1 MGRKA
6 KMNPC
11 ENCKGQKPLE
21 NVGLM
26 RKGMRTTCPYLYVL
40 PMKAGAIHNTFVDNM
55 KAKQW
60 DFILVSGDNGDG
72 KSVYINYLEHVADGM
87 GYPIV
92 HVEIKDDQIAQYGP
106 APYFTLQVF
115 NNLRFPDGE
124 MLTWKLQKDD
134 KMKNRIHTMLEKDL
148 ATFEF
153 WSPALTSALL
163 HATSDSNEHFKK
175 MSLSW
180 LKGEPKYVSEL
191 KEMGIYDKTM
201 KSLLN
206 VRTDR
211 VFYLLKDLLNS
222 LEYPGLIVSV
232 DEVEKI
238 ADLNRPKSVPTLS
251 VLRDIINILTSYNSM
266 PTKRGITQGLF
277 VVYAISTFFLGYSG
291 VIERSGVDFAAQ
303 ADKYGRPKV
312 TLMDVPRLGTVLKD
326 SASRIDISF
335 DSLSDLENLAAK
347 VLLCY
352 KQATAKSIQLEPKQL
367 AKLSFDRTNTFLART
382 NVMAM
387 MKLMD
392 AR

>member
-1 MGRKA
+1 
-6 KMNPC
+6 MNPC
-11 ENCKGQKPLE
+11 ENCKGQLPIQ

-26 RKGMRTTCPYLYVL
+26 RKGMRTICPHLYVL
-40 PMKAGAIHNTFVDNM
+40 PGKAEGIHNAFVENM

-72 KSVYINYLEHVADGM
+72 KSVYVNYLEHVADVM
-87 GYPIV
+87 NYPIV
-92 HVEIKDDQIAQYGP
+92 HVEVKDDLIALYGP

-115 NNLRFPDGE
+115 NNLRLPDGE
-124 MLTWKLQKDD
+124 MLSWKLQKDD
-134 KMKNRIHTMLEKDL
+134 KTKKRIRSILEKDL
-148 ATFEF
+148 PTYEF

-163 HATSDSNEHFKK
+163 HVTGDSDTVLKK

-211 VFYLLKDLLNS
+211 VLYLLKDLLNS

-232 DEVEKI
+232 DEIEKV

-251 VLRDIINILTSYNSM
+251 VLRDMINILTSYDSM

-277 VVYAISTFFLGYSG
+277 IVYAISTFFLGYSG
-291 VIERSGVDFAAQ
+291 VIQRSGVDFAAQ
-303 ADKYGRPKV
+303 ADQYGRPKV

-326 SASRIDISF
+326 SASQIDISF
-335 DSLSDLENLAAK
+335 DSMSDLENLAEK
-347 VLLCY
+347 VMLCY
-352 KQATAKSIQLEPKQL
+352 KQATAKPVQFAPKEL
-367 AKLSFDRTNTFLART
+367 AKSSFDRTSTFLART
-382 NVMAM
+382 NVMRM
-387 MKLMD
+387 MKLLD
-392 AR
+392 AQ

>member
-1 MGRKA
+1 M
-6 KMNPC
+6 KMNLC
-11 ENCKGQKPLE
+11 ENCKGQLPAG
-21 NVGLM
+21 NIGLM
-26 RKGMRTTCPYLYVL
+26 RKGMRTICPHLYVL
-40 PMKAGAIHNTFVDNM
+40 PKKAEAIHNSFVENL

-72 KSVYINYLEHVADGM
+72 KSVYINYLEHIADEM
-87 GYPIV
+87 NYPIV

-115 NNLRFPDGE
+115 NNLRLPDGE
-124 MLTWKLQKDD
+124 MFSWKLQKDE
-134 KMKNRIHTMLEKDL
+134 KTRKRIQGILEKDL
-148 ATFEF
+148 ATYEF

-163 HATSDSNEHFKK
+163 HLTGDSDTPLTK
-175 MSLSW
+175 MALSW

-191 KEMGIYDKTM
+191 KEMGIYDKAM
-201 KSLLN
+201 KSILN

-211 VFYLLKDLLNS
+211 VLYLLKDLLNN

-232 DEVEKI
+232 DEIEKI

-251 VLRDIINILTSYNSM
+251 VLRDIINILTSYDSM

-277 VVYAISTFFLGYSG
+277 VVYGISTFFLGYSG

-326 SASRIDISF
+326 SASQIDIAF
-335 DSLSDLENLAAK
+335 DSISDLENLAAK
-347 VLLCY
+347 VTPCY
-352 KQATAKSIQLEPKQL
+352 KQATKKMVDVLPNEL
-367 AKLSFDRTNTFLART
+367 AKASFDRTNTFLARA

-387 MKLMD
+387 MKILD
-392 AR
+392 AE